1 MDIVNQFILLA
12 AGLLLLSILA
22 SALSARVG
30 MPLLLVFLSIGMLI
44 GDEGLGGIVFA
55 DIRTAYLVGSVAL
68 AVILFDGGLRTDVRN
83 FRVGLRPALS
93 LATLGVLLTA
103 LITGLFAAWVLGLSW
118 LEGLL
123 IGAIVG
129 STDAAAVFSL
139 LHSRG
144 LELKQ
149 RVGATLEIESGS
161 NDPMAVFLTI
171 VLVEALLAG
180 QTRLGW
186 DVVWVFVVQM
196 GLGAAFGLAGG
207 RLLSL
212 VINRM
217 QLSPGLYPLVAL
229 SGGVTIFAAA
239 SVLGGS
245 GFLAAYLAGLVVANR
260 PLQAGQNILRFHDG
274 MAWLAQITMFLVLGL
289 FANPTAL
296 LGSALPALLIAAVLM
311 LVARPL
317 AVWLSLLPFRFPRQ
331 EQLFISWVGL
341 RGAVPIVLALFPLMA
356 GLDNAWIFFNVA
368 FFVVLVSL
376 VFQGWT
382 VTPAA
387 RWLKLE
393 VPTGSGVIQRVE
405 LDVPG
410 EFDRE
415 LVGYRL
421 DGESPAAKA
430 SRLPLLPEG
439 VRYAAVLRDHQ
450 PLDTCDLAELQAG
463 DYVYLL
469 AKHDDLPALDGL
481 FSAAPDI
488 ERDAATRY
496 FGEFIINGDARLE
509 DLAQVYGF
517 ALPEEAHGHTVTELF
532 ATRFG
537 RRQVVGDRIV
547 LGTVELVV
555 RETEGAEVSR
565 AGLKLSH

>member
-1 MDIVNQFILLA
+1 MDIVNQLILLA

-44 GDEGLGGIVFA
+44 GDEGLGGIAFA

-103 LITGLFAAWVLGLSW
+103 IITGLFAAWVLNLSW

-171 VLVEALLAG
+171 MLVEALLAG
-180 QTRLGW
+180 QNRLGW
-186 DVVWVFVVQM
+186 DVVWIFVVQM

-207 RLLSL
+207 WALGQ

-245 GFLAAYLAGLVVANR
+245 GFLAAYLAGMVVANR

-289 FANPTAL
+289 FAHPTAL
-296 LGSALPALLIAAVLM
+296 LDIALPALLVAAVLM

-356 GLDNAWIFFNVA
+356 GLENAWVFFNVA

-421 DGESPAAKA
+421 DDDSPAVKTA
-430 SRLPLLPEG
+430 RLPLLPDG
-439 VRYAAVLRDHQ
+439 VQFAAVLRAHQ
-450 PLDTCDLAELQAG
+450 PLDIRILASLEPG

-469 AKHDDLPALDGL
+469 AKHGDLPALDGL
-481 FSAAPDI
+481 FSAAPDT
-488 ERDAATRY
+488 ERDAATAF
-496 FGEFIINGDARLE
+496 FGEFVINGDARLD

-517 ALPEEAHGHTVTELF
+517 TLPEEARGHTVEELF
-532 ATRFG
+532 TKRFG

-547 LGTVELVV
+547 LEQVELVV
-555 RETEGAEVSR
+555 RETEGPRVIR

>member
-1 MDIVNQFILLA
+1 MDIVNQLILLA

-44 GDEGLGGIVFA
+44 GDEGLGGIAFA

-93 LATLGVLLTA
+93 LATLGVLLTT
-103 LITGLFAAWVLGLSW
+103 LVTGLFAAWVLGLSW

-144 LELKQ
+144 LQLKQ

-186 DVVWVFVVQM
+186 DVAWIFLVQM

-207 RLLSL
+207 WALSQI
-212 VINRM
+212 INRM
-217 QLSPGLYPLVAL
+217 NLSPGLYPLVAL

-289 FANPTAL
+289 FANPTEL
-296 LGSALPALLIAAVLM
+296 LDSALPALLIAAVLM

-387 RWLKLE
+387 RWLNLE

-421 DGESPAAKA
+421 DVESPAVKA
-430 SRLPLLPEG
+430 GRLPLLPVG

-450 PLDTCDLAELQAG
+450 PLDPCSLTELMAG

-469 AKHDDLPALDGL
+469 AQHGDLPAMDTL
-481 FSAAPDI
+481 FTTAPDT

-496 FGEFIINGDARLE
+496 FGEFVINGDARL
-509 DLAQVYGF
+509 DDIAQVYGF
-517 ALPEEAHGHTVTELF
+517 TLPDEARGHTVSELF
-532 ATRFG
+532 ATRFN

-555 RETEGAEVSR
+555 REIEGAQVSR